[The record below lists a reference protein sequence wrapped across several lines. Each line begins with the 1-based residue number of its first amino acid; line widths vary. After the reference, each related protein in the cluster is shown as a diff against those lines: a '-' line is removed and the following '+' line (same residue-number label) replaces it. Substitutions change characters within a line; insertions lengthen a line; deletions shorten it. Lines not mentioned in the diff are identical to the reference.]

1 MGFELLRKA
10 HALPTF
16 ANGMERLGS
25 SAVFPSKCGR
35 ANPMSRREV
44 QKRAFDSAEAQLPAG
59 DEAQWAKFDYLKLR
73 ETLEAIVSSMEATAQ
88 DIDSPQTEG
97 EPDSTLRLVV
107 SNDVPLPV
115 SNDPPMVVSKDPPM
129 VVSNDQTENGKEPPS
144 AA

>member
-1 MGFELLRKA
+1 MGFELLRKT
-10 HALPTF
+10 HALPTL

-44 QKRAFDSAEAQLPAG
+44 QKRAFDSAEAQLPA
-59 DEAQWAKFDYLKLR
+59 EAQWAKFDYLKLR